1 MTAQTHDGKRPMEV
15 EIVRPLT
22 VGTALVD
29 LFSAIA
35 ILALTAW
42 GLDIL
47 IAQLFPEF
55 EISFWQIAVAIVFLR
70 NVPSQ
75 TFRPRTVVR

>member
-1 MTAQTHDGKRPMEV
+1 MNTPANSDKRPLEV

-22 VGTALVD
+22 VGTALGD

-42 GLDIL
+42 GFDIL

-55 EISFWQIAVAIVFLR
+55 EISFLQIAVAIVFLR
-70 NVPSQ
+70 NVFSG

>member
-1 MTAQTHDGKRPMEV
+1 MNTPANSDKRPLEV

-22 VGTALVD
+22 VGTALGD

-47 IAQLFPEF
+47 IAQPVSYTHLTLPT
-55 EISFWQIAVAIVFLR
+55 SDLV
-70 NVPSQ
+70 
-75 TFRPRTVVR
+75 

>member
-47 IAQLFPEF
+47 IAQLFPAF
-55 EISFWQIAVAIVFLR
+55 DISFWQIVVAIVFLR

>member
-1 MTAQTHDGKRPMEV
+1 MPTQNHDDNRPVEV

-22 VGTALVD
+22 VGGALGD
-29 LFSAIA
+29 LLSAIV

-42 GLDIL
+42 GFDIL
-47 IAQLFPEF
+47 IAQLFPAF

-70 NVPSQ
+70 NVLSG

>member
-22 VGTALVD
+22 VGTALGD

-47 IAQLFPEF
+47 IAQLFPAF
-55 EISFWQIAVAIVFLR
+55 DISFWQIVVAIVFLR

>member
-1 MTAQTHDGKRPMEV
+1 MTTQTYDGKRPMAV

-22 VGTALVD
+22 VAGALGD

-42 GLDIL
+42 GFDIL

-55 EISFWQIAVAIVFLR
+55 EISFLQIAVAIVFLR
-70 NVPSQ
+70 NVFSG

>member
-1 MTAQTHDGKRPMEV
+1 MTTQTYDGKRPMEV

-22 VGTALVD
+22 VAGALGD

-47 IAQLFPEF
+47 IAQLFPAF
-55 EISFWQIAVAIVFLR
+55 DISFWQIVVAIVFLR

>member
-1 MTAQTHDGKRPMEV
+1 MNTPANSDKRPLEV

-22 VGTALVD
+22 VGTALGY

-47 IAQLFPEF
+47 IAQLFPAF
-55 EISFWQIAVAIVFLR
+55 DISFWQIVVAIVFLR